1 MDIINSISITEWMV
15 LGVGILAIIP
25 YFIIFNLKRR
35 LNEFEKAHIAL
46 QTFISGKTLDE
57 LLEKYL
63 KEVEN
68 TEGQIKDHNLRL
80 EKVEGKLRKS
90 VDCAEL
96 VRFNAFENMGGDLSF
111 ALALLNQEGDG
122 VVISSING
130 REESRVYAKPITS
143 SQSSYHLSDEE
154 KQVVKKAQ
162 DTLRI

>member
-1 MDIINSISITEWMV
+1 MDIINSISITEWIV

-25 YFIIFNLKRR
+25 YFIIFNLKKR
-35 LNEFEKAHIAL
+35 LKEFEKAHIAL

-162 DTLRI
+162 DTLHI